1 MDMKRLEKLKK
12 AVSNGTYAVRA
23 EELAPKLMQYMLQA
37 SIFHETSIE
46 ASTSRLEPEGQ
57 LKAIAQ
63 PRRGARRDGR

>member
-37 SIFHETSIE
+37 FILHETSIGG
-46 ASTSRLEPEGQ
+46 STPRLEAEDQ

-63 PRRGARRDGR
+63 PRL